1 MTRFLLLLLLAAS
14 VVALVP
20 ACSSIDQYVP
30 PVYDVR
36 GKRVFVV
43 PFRYGNYW
51 HYESKEGNRLGQSLE
66 VALQSDCGGLE
77 TMRDRPVQDL
87 IRKDLSD
94 QVDWLAYGRR
104 LQVDYLI
111 VGEIDELGYEN
122 PGFVGMF
129 QGRVRAR
136 YEVWNIRA
144 GDRGYVREV
153 EVRVPEDPEA
163 GEVYISFEQS
173 KDEIETALL
182 AEAGRRIAGHLC
194 GYEQKGLPK

>member
-1 MTRFLLLLLLAAS
+1 MNRRVLTGLGAALI
-14 VVALVP
+14 ATLVP
-20 ACSSIDQYVP
+20 ACSSIDRYVP
-30 PVYDVR
+30 PVYDIR
-36 GKRVFVV
+36 GKKVLVV

-66 VALQSDCGGLE
+66 VALQNDCGGLE
-77 TMRDRPVQDL
+77 AIRDRPVQDE

-94 QVDWLAYGRR
+94 SVDWIGYGRR
-104 LQVDYLI
+104 SKVEYLI
-111 VGEIDELGYEN
+111 VGEIEKLGYEN
-122 PGFVGMF
+122 PGLVGMF
-129 QGRVRAR
+129 QGRVRVR
-136 YEVWNIRA
+136 YEVWDIIA
-144 GDRGYVREV
+144 GQRGYVRQV

-182 AEAGRRIAGHLC
+182 AETGRRIAGHLC